1 MDPRPSPPLM
11 RDPRPSPPSRVGR
24 RRSRVI
30 SEPLNTYPSNLV
42 GRILSCASPCPEI
55 CRQRPCGWQ
64 MWHHTAPHHPRVSA
78 GAGTDGRWAPA
89 VLPQARMANVLR
101 YVNDVRPKVDA
112 IMMSAYA
119 LARVRIDWPAQSGLD
134 GPARGACVPPC
145 AAVSAELSPLWGQLQ
160 SPAQSFCHELIL
172 FCSFFFFLRQ
182 LCSRSAAGLRQL

>member
-1 MDPRPSPPLM
+1 MFTRAHVMHTHTNMDTHTCTHLYMHTHSVHIISTTKTELETWHAPL
-11 RDPRPSPPSRVGR
+11 RRTCARACVHTHARADPI
-24 RRSRVI
+24 RSNRTGI
-30 SEPLNTYPSNLV
+30 P
-42 GRILSCASPCPEI
+42 ASTNGGP
-55 CRQRPCGWQ
+55 G
-64 MWHHTAPHHPRVSA
+64 
-78 GAGTDGRWAPA
+78 
-89 VLPQARMANVLR
+89 MANVLR

-145 AAVSAELSPLWGQLQ
+145 AVSAELSPLWASS